1 MKSELD
7 RSASFIDSLAMD
19 RKVAFFV
26 RLIYELTIAGRT
38 CYSIDSKGLDNPV
51 LLREINELQHRLAAH
66 IMNMGTDGGYVRSSS
81 DLAAL
86 FLEPN
91 YNDELLRREIRKS
104 FINAITGSL
113 KDKKGS
119 EDKNGSGLF

>member
-1 MKSELD
+1 MKSDLE

-19 RKVAFFV
+19 RKVAFFA
-26 RLIYELTIAGRT
+26 RLMYELTLAGRT
-38 CYSIDSKGLDNPV
+38 CYSFDSKGVDNPV

-66 IMNMGTDGGYVRSSS
+66 IMKMGTDGDYVRSSS

-91 YNDELLRREIRKS
+91 YSDELLCREIRKS
-104 FINAITGSL
+104 FIDAISGSL
-113 KDKKGS
+113 
-119 EDKNGSGLF
+119 N